1 MSTLTSLTSQSCQTL
16 DDWLCFIEQQH
27 PQHKIELGLERVRQ
41 VAERA
46 GLQQLPG
53 RVVLIAGTNG
63 KGTTARCMEQLLLAQ
78 GLTVAVYS
86 SPHLLR
92 FNERL
97 RFNLQDATDA
107 DWVRAL
113 AFIEQLRQD
122 IELTYFEFT
131 TLAAFY
137 LIKDFQPDIAL
148 IEVGL
153 GGRLDATNI
162 VEPELSILTTIDLD
176 HQDWLGPDREAIGRE
191 KAGIFR
197 ANQVAVVAEQQL
209 PASVLDVAARLG
221 TELLRAG
228 QDYDWQAG
236 QNSWSWQSPSVALT
250 ELPLLPIPLQNAAT
264 ALMALQHLG
273 LLPAETAQI
282 TKALAEVSLAGRM
295 QWLQQKPAVL
305 LDVAHNPQ
313 SIHYLAQQLKSMRV
327 GHRRLV
333 ALCGMM
339 ADKVKPGALDALLE
353 LTDHW
358 ALVSLPGPRGASAG
372 LVLSILPDNCS
383 VSCFNDVRSGFE
395 QTLQQLQQDDLLL
408 VFGSFV
414 TVSAVLGLSTA
425 LPEAK

>member
-1 MSTLTSLTSQSCQTL
+1 MSTFTSLTSQSCQTL

-27 PQHKIELGLERVRQ
+27 PQHQIELGLDRVRQ

-46 GLQQLPG
+46 ALQQLPG

-78 GLTVAVYS
+78 GHTVAVYS

-97 RFNLQDATDA
+97 RVNQQDVADA
-107 DWVRAL
+107 DWVKAL

-137 LIKDFQPDIAL
+137 LIKAYQPDVAL

-162 VEPELSILTTIDLD
+162 VEPDLSVLTTIDLD
-176 HQDWLGPDREAIGRE
+176 HQDWLGSDRESIGRE

-197 ANQVAVVAEQQL
+197 ANKPAVVAELQL
-209 PASVLDVAARLG
+209 PASVIEVAAKLG
-221 TELLRAG
+221 TELKCAG
-228 QDYDWQAG
+228 VDFQWRQQATA
-236 QNSWSWQSPSVALT
+236 WHWQSEAITLA
-250 ELPLLPIPLQNAAT
+250 ELPLVPVPLQNAAT
-264 ALMALQHLG
+264 ALKALLQLN
-273 LLPAETAQI
+273 LLPQPETIRQ
-282 TKALAEVSLAGRM
+282 ALSQVTLPGRM
-295 QWLQQKPAVL
+295 QWLQQQPAVL

-313 SIHYLAQQLKSMRV
+313 SIQYLAEQLQQLKPRFK
-327 GHRRLV
+327 RIF

-339 ADKVKPGALDALLE
+339 RDKVKPRALDAVLAWV
-353 LTDHW
+353 DHW
-358 ALVSLPGPRGASAG
+358 ALVSLPGPRGADSALLQAIVPADTSLQCYDDVSAG
-372 LVLSILPDNCS
+372 YRQLL
-383 VSCFNDVRSGFE
+383 
-395 QTLQQLQQDDLLL
+395 TQLQHDDLLL

-414 TVSAVLGLSTA
+414 TVSAVLSQTT
-425 LPEAK
+425 PPVEAK

>member
-107 DWVRAL
+107 DWIRAL

-191 KAGIFR
+191 KAGVFR

-209 PASVLDVAARLG
+209 PASVVDVAACLG
-221 TELLRAG
+221 TQLLRAG
-228 QDYDWQAG
+228 QDYHWQAG
-236 QNSWSWQSPSVALT
+236 QNSWSWHSASVALT
-250 ELPLLPIPLQNAAT
+250 ELPLLSIPLQNAAT
-264 ALMALQHLG
+264 ALMALQQLG
-273 LLPAETAQI
+273 LLSEMPAQI
-282 TKALAEVSLAGRM
+282 TQALAEVSLAGRM
-295 QWLQQKPAVL
+295 HWLQQKPAVL

-313 SIHYLAQQLKSMRV
+313 SIQYLAEQLKTLRI
-327 GHRRLV
+327 GHRRLI

-339 ADKVKPGALDALLE
+339 TDKIKPGALDALLE
-353 LTDHW
+353 LIDHW
-358 ALVSLPGPRGASAG
+358 VLVSLPRPRGAASE
-372 LVLSILPDNCS
+372 LLLSILPDNCS
-383 VSCFNDVRSGFE
+383 VSCFNDVQSGFE

-414 TVSAVLGLSTA
+414 TVSAVLGLCTA